1 MADEERSAA
10 ARKAHR
16 AVIQWLEESFDE
28 EAGAFKGGMSD
39 ASIAKETG
47 AAVEYVAKVR
57 EEFFGPLK
65 EPGELAAI
73 RARIEELHDK
83 ADELI
88 RDATAAASVIRDQ
101 AGSLKAE
108 MARIAKA
115 NGWKA

>member
-28 EAGAFKGGMSD
+28 DRGAYKGEMSD
-39 ASIAKETG
+39 AALAKETG

-65 EPGELAAI
+65 EPGELTAI
-73 RARIEELHDK
+73 RTRIDGLHEK

-88 RDATAAASVIRDQ
+88 RDATAAASVIRND
-101 AGSLKAE
+101 AGALKAE
-108 MARIAKA
+108 LARLIKA
-115 NGWKA
+115 NGWRA